1 MSRYK
6 WASAGEWLEQ
16 TIDDALLLPVDEAV
30 QVLAGLVR
38 TCASKL
44 DNDAIQDLF
53 QPEMAS
59 DGFFVDLDNLKCDEC
74 GEPFSVTDDGI
85 ATHDGEPGG
94 IDHDTDM
101 DHVPYCSEAE
111 AVLP

>member
-1 MSRYK
+1 MALK
-6 WASAGEWLEQ
+6 NVASA
-16 TIDDALLLPVDEAV
+16 
-30 QVLAGLVR
+30 LAG
-38 TCASKL
+38 KF
-44 DNDAIQDLF
+44 DGDAIQDLF
-53 QPEMAS
+53 QPEMDA

-85 ATHDGEPGG
+85 ATHDGEPTG
-94 IDHDTDM
+94 IDHDADM